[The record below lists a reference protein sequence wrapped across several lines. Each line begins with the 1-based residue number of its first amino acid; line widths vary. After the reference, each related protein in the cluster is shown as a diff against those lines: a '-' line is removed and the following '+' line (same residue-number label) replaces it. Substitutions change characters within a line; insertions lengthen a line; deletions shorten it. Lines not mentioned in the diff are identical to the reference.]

1 MKGILT
7 MLKDFVNVSSTHQYL
22 YLGVTDNY
30 AKDGGSGKV

>member
-7 MLKDFVNVSSTHQYL
+7 MLKDFVNVSSTHL